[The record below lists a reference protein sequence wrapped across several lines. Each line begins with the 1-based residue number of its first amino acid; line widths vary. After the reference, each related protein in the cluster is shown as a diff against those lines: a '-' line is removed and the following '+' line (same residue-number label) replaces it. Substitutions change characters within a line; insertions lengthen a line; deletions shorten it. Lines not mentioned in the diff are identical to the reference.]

1 MTIQLHWTTY
11 SLLHWTTL
19 DYTPVAAAVY
29 MKISVVFV
37 FVLVEL
43 ISLANV

>member
-1 MTIQLHWTTY
+1 MTIQ
-11 SLLHWTTL
+11 LHWTTL
-19 DYTPVAAAVY
+19 DYTPVAAAAVY